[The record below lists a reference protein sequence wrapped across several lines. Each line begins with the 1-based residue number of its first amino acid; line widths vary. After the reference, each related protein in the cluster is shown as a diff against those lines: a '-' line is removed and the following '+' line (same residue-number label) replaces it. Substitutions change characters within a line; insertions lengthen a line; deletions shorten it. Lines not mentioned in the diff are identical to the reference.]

1 LKKFKNKGV
10 AMINKIVKTIEEALS
25 GLTDGM
31 TIMVSGFG
39 DAGVPFNLLNG
50 VFDMGVKDLTII
62 SNNAGRY
69 DHGISKLLKEDRVK
83 KIICSYPRSLKG
95 SVIEEKYREK
105 KVELE
110 LIPQGTLAEK
120 IRCGGSGIGGF
131 YTRTGVGTLL
141 TIAKETKNINGIEYV
156 FETPL
161 RADFALVRAMK
172 ADRWGNLVYNKSAR
186 NFGPLMCMAA
196 DITVVEVRECVEIGE
211 IDPEHI
217 VTPGIFVDRILEVEP
232 ILML

>member
-1 LKKFKNKGV
+1 
-10 AMINKIVKTIEEALS
+10 MINKIVKTIEEALS

-217 VTPGIFVDRILEVEP
+217 VTPSIFVDRILEVEP